1 MPLNSTLIPGSEQDE
16 DKNIG
21 QRHADRTFSG
31 LSDAERRGTVDT
43 TPGSTNMDDFENSFK
58 NDAANVA
65 DDTETRRREHEA
77 GGAPG
82 GWEDNTGQ
90 NTSTKKKG
98 RFKGLFKKASPALG
112 VGGILGI
119 GGFVLIGLT
128 SPSLLI
134 VQIKETMLER
144 FNTQLS
150 SMEARSN
157 KLLVSK
163 IEGAT
168 SGTCGSKITIRC
180 KFTTM
185 SEKQVNKLKAAGI
198 EVVPDDKVRIAGRVK
213 PTGLTFEGKTIA
225 PKDFTRMANTDPAFR
240 SALKQAYNP
249 KYAGFVGKAWANV
262 AAKFKINKKTP
273 DLGAGADEAKARE
286 KINTIA
292 REGVEDTGG
301 RVRAVASDADCE
313 GSKCITQEQAD
324 KMNADAAEV
333 EKGAK
338 DGSAAKAVREKL
350 SGINSGAVTNIF
362 KITGPVDYYC
372 QLYGGVTALT
382 YAAKAIRAAQLVRFA
397 MIFNG
402 MADSIKAGKSP
413 PPEDVALLGSILTTT
428 ITDSKDPTKTLVGSA
443 TDSFGY
449 RYAAYGDSGGS
460 KQSMSIANRFMAGGG
475 MVGELS
481 AVSTTASSLLG
492 GREGASQKCG
502 FLANPFVQGG
512 SLLLG
517 AAAMLVPGVNVTK
530 VLVSAAA
537 GAAISVGISLLPGLL
552 ADIVAGTVT
561 DNIVGEEAGNAFTS
575 GSGAL
580 MSDALA
586 AQNGNGPMS
595 KADAIAYN
603 TQLIEVKNQY
613 IADELRDTSPFDPY
627 NPHSFVGSIVA
638 SILPAQSSSN
648 PLHTIGSILQSSVV
662 NIIPKSSAVSKEE
675 YAKTL
680 NVCNDPDITDVGYA
694 ADPFC
699 NVIRGI
705 PPQYLDKDPVA
716 VIDELKT
723 QGYLDPDTEEP
734 TETYTNFINSCMR
747 NEEPL
752 GYASAESGFD
762 IKAAE
767 RCVITNDNVNLYLH
781 FMDTRIE
788 LGMSDEDNET
798 TSSAGAAP
806 AAGTSRPENTTDRG
820 GNGGWTLTNN
830 VDYSSAQC
838 DPRTPDAGTYKSPQ
852 YGWTIRLCQVT
863 RNTGGGNGNGGNLVN
878 ALISTNAM
886 NMFEAFEKETGLRI
900 GLSDGMRKRPPG
912 YFSMH
917 STGLAMDLGVPR
929 GGSTICYAFGP
940 LWINSREGYG
950 SLARA
955 ESACS
960 SKGGDHY
967 KAYQW
972 LRANSQ
978 KYGLFNYEKEPWHYS
993 TSGNGT

>member
-43 TPGSTNMDDFENSFK
+43 NSGSTNMDDFENSFK
-58 NDAANVA
+58 NDAADVPDSA
-65 DDTETRRREHEA
+65 EARRREHEA

-82 GWEDNTGQ
+82 GWADNTGH
-90 NTSTKKKG
+90 NTSNTQKKG
-98 RFKGLFKKASPALG
+98 RFKGLFKKTSPALG

-134 VQIKETMLER
+134 VQIKETMVER

-163 IEGAT
+163 MQGVT

-198 EVVPDDKVRIAGRVK
+198 EVIPKEGVSITGRVK
-213 PTGLTFEGKTIA
+213 PDGLMFEGNRID
-225 PKDFTRMANTDPAFR
+225 PKDFSRMASTDPGFR

-262 AAKFKINKKTP
+262 ATKFKINKKTP
-273 DLGAGADEAKARE
+273 DLGAGADETKARE

-313 GSKCITQEQAD
+313 GSKCISQEQAD
-324 KMNADAAEV
+324 KMNTDAAEF

-338 DGSAAKAVREKL
+338 DGSAAQSVREKL
-350 SGINSGAVTNIF
+350 SGINSNAVTNIF

-397 MIFNG
+397 MIFNS
-402 MADSIKAGKSP
+402 MADGIKAGESP

-428 ITDSKDPTKTLVGSA
+428 IADSKDPTKTLVGAA

-492 GREGASQKCG
+492 GREGANQKCG

-512 SLLLG
+512 SLILG
-517 AAAMLVPGVNVTK
+517 AAAMLVPGANIAK
-530 VLVSAAA
+530 LAVSAAA

-595 KADAIAYN
+595 KEDALAYN
-603 TQLIEVKNQY
+603 TQLTEVKNQY
-613 IADELRDTSPFDPY
+613 IADELRETSPFDAH
-627 NPHSFVGSIVA
+627 NPHTFVGSIVA
-638 SILPAQSSSN
+638 SILPLQSASN
-648 PLHTIGSILQSSVV
+648 PLFTLGSILNTSVS
-662 NIIPKSSAVSKEE
+662 NLIPTSKAATEAE

-680 NVCNDPDITDVGYA
+680 NVCNDPDVTDAQYA

-705 PPQYLDKDPVA
+705 PPQYLNRDPIT
-716 VIDELKT
+716 VIDDLK
-723 QGYLDPDTEEP
+723 QRGYLDENEER
-734 TETYTNFINSCMR
+734 TDSYNTFIDKCML

-752 GYASAESGFD
+752 GYKDPESGFD
-762 IKAAE
+762 IAAAKS
-767 RCVITNDNVNLYLH
+767 CIITSDNVNLYLH
-781 FMDTRIE
+781 FMDTRAE
-788 LGMSDEDNET
+788 LGMSDEDT
-798 TSSAGAAP
+798 VDSKPTAVAGAAIDMDKLYEDSSTFACAP
-806 AAGTSRPENTTDRG
+806 NTIDKGINTGYVSGRAFKVKLCALPNTDEPGKPDGMAIVNSRVSGAAYAMLEKMKIDLNASGLKVSKIPFVDSYRSPEEQQKAINSCG
-820 GNGGWTLTNN
+820 LYSNGGCAAAQGYSNHQSGVALDFEYNNKYCVHSRGIKTCPASPYWTWLSK
-830 VDYSSAQC
+830 Y
-838 DPRTPDAGTYKSPQ
+838 AGEFGYRNEIAEWWHWSP
-852 YGWTIRLCQVT
+852 
-863 RNTGGGNGNGGNLVN
+863 TGG
-878 ALISTNAM
+878 
-886 NMFEAFEKETGLRI
+886 
-900 GLSDGMRKRPPG
+900 
-912 YFSMH
+912 
-917 STGLAMDLGVPR
+917 
-929 GGSTICYAFGP
+929 
-940 LWINSREGYG
+940 
-950 SLARA
+950 
-955 ESACS
+955 
-960 SKGGDHY
+960 
-967 KAYQW
+967 
-972 LRANSQ
+972 
-978 KYGLFNYEKEPWHYS
+978 
-993 TSGNGT
+993 